1 LQALCLALVLARPA
15 AGQPIGSRFVLTYDP
30 SSERQQQALAAVRA
44 HLRGLSVELVTEA
57 AAQDRDFAERLAA
70 SGALATSHSALGT
83 FSIEQGADRSILVF
97 FTEPGGSA
105 TLVRRLPTSEL
116 DDRVAIEQAAI
127 VVRSLVEA
135 LIEGGHLG
143 VVAEGTESAAPAR
156 GEAPASPE
164 STRRPRNS
172 DAAASTPPESSPS
185 TLTTEPR
192 PAPGDAA
199 SRRFFVFLGYAGAYA
214 GSELSWQQGAS
225 VGARWLFAPTAYFGA
240 RYTLIPPSEV
250 DTPAARISLTRRPAE
265 LLFGYAAGT
274 WVLANLELSAL
285 FEQTSRETLATDA
298 AFEPTRASSHWS
310 FGIGPRAG
318 AMWAPWRVLRVAV
331 RAGADFMV
339 AQPTYT
345 TVEQTV
351 AAPARVRP
359 RLEFELG
366 VGVW

>member
-1 LQALCLALVLARPA
+1 MLVLARPA
-15 AGQPIGSRFVLTYDP
+15 AGQPVGSRFVLTYDP
-30 SSERQQQALAAVRA
+30 RSERQQQALAAVRA
-44 HLRGLSVELVTEA
+44 HLRGLSVELITEPVA
-57 AAQDRDFAERLAA
+57 KERDFSERLAA

-135 LIEGGHLG
+135 LLEGGHLG
-143 VVAEGTESAAPAR
+143 VVAEGTESTASAR
-156 GEAPASPE
+156 GDAPASPE
-164 STRRPRNS
+164 STGRPRKP
-172 DAAASTPPESSPS
+172 DAAASTPAESSPS
-185 TLTTEPR
+185 TFTTEPR

-199 SRRFFVFLGYAGAYA
+199 SHRVFVFLGYAGTYV
-214 GSELSWQQGAS
+214 GRELSWQQGAS
-225 VGARWLFAPTAYFGA
+225 ASARWLFAPTAYFGA
-240 RYTLIPPSEV
+240 RYTLIPSTEV
-250 DTPAARISLTRRPAE
+250 DTPAARISVTRRPAE
-265 LLFGYAAGT
+265 LLFGYAAGNG
-274 WVLANLELSAL
+274 VLANFELSAL
-285 FEQTSRETLATDA
+285 FEQSSRQTLATDA
-298 AFEPTRASSHWS
+298 AFEPTKASSHWS

-318 AMWAPWRVLRVAV
+318 AMLAPWAALRVAV

-345 TVEQTV
+345 TAEQTI

-359 RLEFELG
+359 RLEFEVG

>member
-1 LQALCLALVLARPA
+1 
-15 AGQPIGSRFVLTYDP
+15 VLTYDP

-44 HLRGLSVELVTEA
+44 HLRGLSVELLTESV
-57 AAQDRDFAERLAA
+57 AQDRDLAERLAA

-135 LIEGGHLG
+135 LLEGGRLG
-143 VVAEGTESAAPAR
+143 VVAKGAESSAPPR
-156 GEAPASPE
+156 GKAPASPE
-164 STRRPRNS
+164 STRQPRKS
-172 DAAASTPPESSPS
+172 DATASTPPESSPS
-185 TLTTEPR
+185 PFTTEP
-192 PAPGDAA
+192 PAPGEAA
-199 SRRFFVFLGYAGAYA
+199 SHRFFVFLGYAGAYA

-225 VGARWLFAPTAYFGA
+225 ASARWLFAPTAYFGA
-240 RYTLIPPSEV
+240 RYTLIPSSEV
-250 DTPAARISLTRRPAE
+250 DTPAARISVTRRPAE

-274 WVLANLELSAL
+274 RVLANLELSAL
-285 FEQTSRETLATDA
+285 FEQSSRETLATDA

-310 FGIGPRAG
+310 FGMGPRAG
-318 AMWAPWRVLRVAV
+318 AMLAPWAALRVAV
-331 RAGADFMV
+331 RAGVDFMV

-345 TVEQTV
+345 TAEQTV

-359 RLEFELG
+359 RLEFEVG

>member
-1 LQALCLALVLARPA
+1 LQALCLVLALARPA

-30 SSERQQQALAAVRA
+30 RSERQQQALAAVRA
-44 HLRGLSVELVTEA
+44 HLQGLSVELVTESIA
-57 AAQDRDFAERLAA
+57 PDRDFAARLAA

-116 DDRVAIEQAAI
+116 DHRVAIEQAAI

-135 LIEGGHLG
+135 LLEGGRVG
-143 VVAEGTESAAPAR
+143 VVAKGAESAAPPR

-164 STRRPRNS
+164 STRRPRKS
-172 DAAASTPPESSPS
+172 GAAASTPRESS
-185 TLTTEPR
+185 TGAFTTEPR

-199 SRRFFVFLGYAGAYA
+199 SHRFFVFLGYAGAYA
-214 GSELSWQQGAS
+214 GRELSWQQGAS
-225 VGARWLFAPTAYFGA
+225 ASARWLFAPTAYFGA
-240 RYTLIPPSEV
+240 RYTLIPSSEV
-250 DTPAARISLTRRPAE
+250 DTPAARISVTRRPAE

-285 FEQTSRETLATDA
+285 FEQSSRETLATDA

-310 FGIGPRAG
+310 FGMGPRAG
-318 AMWAPWRVLRVAV
+318 AMLAPWAALRVAV
-331 RAGADFMV
+331 RGGIDFMV

-345 TVEQTV
+345 TAEQTI

-359 RLEFELG
+359 RLELEVG